1 VLGVKEH
8 GMKERKIVQIA
19 SIQDGLAVLCNDGS
33 LWKVEYVVRTKK
45 WEWTLISE
53 SGPKSFE

>member
-1 VLGVKEH
+1 
-8 GMKERKIVQIA
+8 MKERKIIQIA
-19 SIQDGLAVLCNDGS
+19 PMQDGLAVLCDDGS
-33 LWKVEYVVRTKK
+33 LWKVEYLVRTKK

>member
-1 VLGVKEH
+1 
-8 GMKERKIVQIA
+8 MKERKIVQIA
-19 SIQDGLAVLCNDGS
+19 AMQDGAIAVLCDNGS
-33 LWKVEYVVRTKK
+33 LWKVQWLQRTGGK